1 MENVVAVKQTSM
13 SISLITIFTYLGID
27 AQTFALYVLLLFL
40 DFTTGVIKGIK
51 RRELSSRRAIN
62 GFFSKFTLLLL
73 ILSIWVFG
81 KINNYDMSYILSG
94 TFFALSLAE
103 LYSIISNVYEIY
115 SGKKVKEYDAVV
127 IVLSGFLGLIRNKIE
142 NLEYN
147 EKRNGKSK
155 K

>member
-1 MENVVAVKQTSM
+1 MDNVIAVKQTSM

-27 AQTFALYVLLLFL
+27 ATTFALYVLLLFL
-40 DFTTGVIKGIK
+40 DFTTWVIKSIK
-51 RRELSSRRAIN
+51 NRSLSSRRAIN
-62 GFFSKFTLLLL
+62 GFLSKFTLLLL

-103 LYSIISNVYEIY
+103 LYSIIANVYEIY
-115 SGKKVKEYDAVV
+115 SWKKVKEYDAVA
-127 IVLSGFLGLIRNKIE
+127 IVLSGFLQLIRNKIE

-147 EKRNGKSK
+147 QRKNGNK